1 MIARR
6 FLLVAILIVCANAS
20 LAQKR
25 GDGSVEPYVWV
36 RLSAEAPFAKSYNFQ
51 IFSIRET
58 LWVFHP
64 NGVWFSTDA
73 IAWTKSPLP
82 NILGN
87 NAFLDYVYFHDQ
99 IYALGHFEGNI
110 ERFRFTP
117 SVYAT
122 SDFKRWT
129 LKAGVSN
136 LPKRFFA
143 HPFVFQNKIW
153 IVGGN
158 DGVHD
163 HGDIWNSSDGVT
175 WKEAAN
181 ALPFA
186 KRSGEHIIH
195 FNGKLLMLADDVWE
209 SSDAIHWRQICTKIA
224 DESIYGYAPVV
235 FDGKIWLIGCS
246 RNGTFTSEV
255 LVSADGVT
263 WEAKRAPWSPRGGA
277 AACVFKDMIVMT
289 GGKYGG
295 NDPSHPE
302 FVYSNDVWGMRKK

>member
-1 MIARR
+1 MISRC
-6 FLLVAILIVCANAS
+6 LLLAVLSIVCAETS
-20 LAQKR
+20 FAQKKKN
-25 GDGSVEPYVWV
+25 GSPEPYEWV
-36 RLSAEAPFAKSYNFQ
+36 QLTANAPFAKSYNFQ
-51 IFSIRET
+51 IFSIRDT
-58 LWVFHP
+58 LWVFHSE
-64 NGVWFSTDA
+64 GIWFSADGTS
-73 IAWTKSPLP
+73 WTKSPLS

-87 NAFLDYVYFHDQ
+87 NAFLDYVYFNDQ

-143 HPFVFQNKIW
+143 HPFVFQNMIW

-158 DGVHD
+158 DGAHD

-175 WKEAAN
+175 WRKAAN

-224 DESIYGYAPVV
+224 GEQIYGYEPVV
-235 FDGKIWLIGCS
+235 FNDKIWLIGCS
-246 RNGTFTSEV
+246 RDGKFSSEV
-255 LVSADGVT
+255 FVSLNGIT
-263 WEAKRAPWSPRGGA
+263 WEAKRALWSSRGGV
-277 AACVFKDMIVMT
+277 AACIFKDMIVMT

-295 NDPSHPE
+295 NDPAHPE
-302 FVYSNDVWGMRKK
+302 FVYSNDVWGMKKK